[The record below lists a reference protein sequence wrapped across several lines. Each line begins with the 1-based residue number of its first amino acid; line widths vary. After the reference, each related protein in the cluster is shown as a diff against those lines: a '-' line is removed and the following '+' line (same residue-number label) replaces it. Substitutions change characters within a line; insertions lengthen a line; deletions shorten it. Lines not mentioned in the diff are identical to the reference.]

1 MNKYIFLFATLSVGL
16 FLVSSCA
23 EKPQP
28 KEKTVP
34 VAQKVKEPAPKK
46 STPAEP
52 PTSDFIMLSGDTKL
66 PTKEDLADG
75 ADTSIGAGQSG
86 DDENAEPT
94 TTIKPPV
101 SSEGGAAEPEPLLG
115 DE

>member
-16 FLVSSCA
+16 FLLSSCA
-23 EKPQP
+23 EKIQP
-28 KEKTVP
+28 KKKPVP

-46 STPAEP
+46 LTPAEP

-75 ADTSIGAGQSG
+75 ADTSIGADQSG
-86 DDENAEPT
+86 DDENVTPT
-94 TTIKPPV
+94 TTIKPPR
-101 SSEGGAAEPEPLLG
+101 SSEGGTTETEPLLG